1 VTTQPARRSRPAG
14 RPGAGQPLPADL
26 ARRLEA
32 LHALLDLT
40 TGRLPES
47 ELAAPRSLLSRA
59 AERLSLAEDYT
70 VVALAGPTGCGKSSL
85 FNSIVG
91 FDVSAVGIRRPTTTG
106 AVACVWDPARVL
118 PMAGPREGLTP
129 QASAL
134 LDWLGVPVG
143 QRFARASA
151 LESQPDQALGGL
163 VLLDLPDFDSAL
175 LGHHTEAEHLVRR
188 ADVVVWVTGPQ
199 KYADQVLHERY
210 LRHAAHLRDSNIV
223 VLNQIDQL
231 ESAAAVEC
239 VADLTA
245 RLHEDGLDG
254 VPLIATS
261 AATGAGM
268 VRLREALL
276 ERLALPNHAAARI
289 SAELDQVAA
298 SLAVAFADGGPHP
311 RRATDIAPAVA
322 AADRAELVEGL
333 AAAVGSPAVAAAGRT
348 AHLARSRLATGWPLG
363 RWISEALPRRS
374 VLGGPPSPYR
384 PQVPLPSPA
393 LGPQVHAAVRTATE
407 TVAGHL
413 PGPWAA
419 AVRKAG
425 EQAAQAT
432 PPALDAAVSGAD
444 LGLARTPS
452 WWAGVRTL
460 QWALLAMF
468 LAGVIEFAVFGLAS
482 SLTMPRLFG
491 APAPLV
497 LLAAGVLGG
506 PLTAAVSQG
515 ASMLEGGRRA
525 ARATA
530 RLRDRAAR
538 VGDECVIRPIE
549 AELRAYQDAADQ
561 FAKLRSS

>member
-1 VTTQPARRSRPAG
+1 MTTQPARRSRPAG
-14 RPGAGQPLPADL
+14 RPGATARPPVEL

-32 LHALLDLT
+32 LRALLDLA

-47 ELAAPRSLLSRA
+47 DLAAPRSLLSRA
-59 AERLSLAEDYT
+59 AERLALAESYT

-85 FNSIVG
+85 FNSVVG

-106 AVACVWDPARVL
+106 AVACVWDPAQERPTL
-118 PMAGPREGLTP
+118 GPREGLTP
-129 QASAL
+129 HASAL

-151 LESQPDQALGGL
+151 LESEPDQALGGL

-175 LGHHTEAEHLVRR
+175 LGHHTEADHLVRR

-261 AATGAGM
+261 ATTGAGM
-268 VRLREALL
+268 VRLRQALL
-276 ERLALPNHAAARI
+276 ERLALPNHAAVRI
-289 SAELDQVAA
+289 GAELDQVAA
-298 SLAVAFADGGPHP
+298 ALAPAFGDDGPHP
-311 RRATDIAPAVA
+311 RRATDITPTVA

-348 AHLARSRLATGWPLG
+348 AHLARCKLATGWPLA
-363 RWISEALPRRS
+363 RWIGEALPRRS
-374 VLGGPPSPYR
+374 ALAGPPSPYR

-393 LGPQVHAAVRTATE
+393 LGPQVDATVRTATE
-407 TVAGHL
+407 TVAAHL
-413 PGPWAA
+413 PAPWAA

-425 EQAAQAT
+425 EQASLVT

-444 LGLARTPS
+444 LGLARTPA
-452 WWAGVRTL
+452 WWPGVRTL
-460 QWALLAMF
+460 QWALIAMF
-468 LAGVIEFAVFGLAS
+468 LAGVVEFAVFGLAS
-482 SLTMPRLFG
+482 SLTTPKLLG

-497 LLAAGVLGG
+497 LLAVGVLGG
-506 PLTAAVSQG
+506 PVTAAI
-515 ASMLEGGRRA
+515 SMGMSRIEGTRRA
-525 ARATA
+525 ARASA
-530 RLRDRAAR
+530 RLRQRAAR
-538 VGDECVIRPIE
+538 VGDECVVRPIE
-549 AELRAYQDAADQ
+549 AELRRYQDAADQ
-561 FAKLRSS
+561 FARLRSS